1 MQNRR
6 SERYSRDANPA
17 LAHHIVHIRH
27 AVLQN
32 RSYPTRNTP
41 KSFISAAK
49 CSNEGHMQTHRL
61 RFLPGRRQKAKARLI
76 ILQPTETCTGELRTS
91 YSRQQVFKSCGV
103 TNKGN
108 SQVRA
113 RTSKETPPHGYAP
126 TQSLRRDESCKP
138 KSACRSKQQT
148 ANSKQHSP
156 LHHYARL
163 WARSHI
169 VCQRF

>member
-17 LAHHIVHIRH
+17 LAHQIVHIRH
-27 AVLQN
+27 AVLPN

-41 KSFISAAK
+41 KSFISVAK
-49 CSNEGHMQTHRL
+49 CSNEDHMQTHRL

-76 ILQPTETCTGELRTS
+76 ILQPTETCTGEQGNAPAWLRTHPILAA
-91 YSRQQVFKSCGV
+91 RRILQAK
-103 TNKGN
+103 
-108 SQVRA
+108 VRM
-113 RTSKETPPHGYAP
+113 P
-126 TQSLRRDESCKP
+126 
-138 KSACRSKQQT
+138 QQT
-148 ANSKQHSP
+148 TNSKRHSP

-169 VCQRF
+169 AAAIFNLQ